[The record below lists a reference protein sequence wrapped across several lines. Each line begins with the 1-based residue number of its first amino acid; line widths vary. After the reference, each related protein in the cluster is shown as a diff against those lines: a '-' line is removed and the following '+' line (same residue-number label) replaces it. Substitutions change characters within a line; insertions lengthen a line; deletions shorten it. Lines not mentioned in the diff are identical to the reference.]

1 MQEMLVIFA
10 CMNNHGCS
18 ETSST
23 YYHFHPELREV
34 VEYSERK
41 IRSYVNP
48 FIMDNV
54 APFAFAAAGGTGSVK
69 ISANFRLEIRK
80 TEGTKLVYSR
90 GF

>member
-10 CMNNHGCS
+10 CLNNYGCS

-34 VEYSERK
+34 VEYNERK
-41 IRSYVNP
+41 IRNYIGP
-48 FIMDNV
+48 KIMDNV
-54 APFAFAAAGGTGSVK
+54 APFVFAAAGGTGSVK
-69 ISANFRLEIRK
+69 LSEYIRFEMQK
-80 TEGTKLVYSR
+80 TEGFKLVYSR